1 MGDER
6 GQIMKRRQF
15 LVALLALITIAIGIG
30 GTLSIRAFFLHQ
42 KNDRNA
48 SASFYIT
55 GARVIPTVK
64 VSTIPHCDP
73 KHIPGITS
81 NTPGGIGS
89 PAIKPHLCSIPTF
102 TEEDVHQY
110 MSSISSFTG
119 LRIEQT
125 SVHFTVTRILFVTN
139 QVANDVLNADTGVTD
154 NSMIVCYVE
163 VYGNFTVAS
172 PFAANDGK
180 QPILHHGQ
188 MVFDGHTGNMLV
200 IGVVP

>member
-1 MGDER
+1 
-6 GQIMKRRQF
+6 MKRSQF
-15 LVALLALITIAIGIG
+15 LIVLVALFTIAAGMG
-30 GTLSIRAFFLHQ
+30 GTLTIQSFLLNQ
-42 KNDRNA
+42 KNAGNA
-48 SASFYIT
+48 SDSLFIT

-89 PAIKPHLCSIPTF
+89 PAIKPHLCSVPTF
-102 TEEDVHQY
+102 TEEDVRQY
-110 MSSISSFTG
+110 MSSIPSFTS

-125 SVHFTVTRILFVTN
+125 SAHFMVTRILFVTN

-154 NSMIVCYVE
+154 NSLIVCYVE
-163 VYGNFTVAS
+163 VYGNFTVLS
-172 PFAANDGK
+172 PFVSKNTK
-180 QPILHHGQ
+180 RPILHHGQ